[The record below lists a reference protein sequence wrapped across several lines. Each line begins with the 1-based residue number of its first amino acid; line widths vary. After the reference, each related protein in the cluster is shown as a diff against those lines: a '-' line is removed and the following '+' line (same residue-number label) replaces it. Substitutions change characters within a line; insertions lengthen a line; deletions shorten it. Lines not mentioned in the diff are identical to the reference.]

1 MWFSWHLCPF
11 SVDYVSVQSTM
22 VNLGWAFPHGPT
34 AISRKFRVSKN
45 VSTNIVVLSFI
56 SLENFPDRV
65 IYCEYLR
72 NMPPHSILVSCPTNP
87 HNPCLSR
94 ILPLHTDHS
103 PDIQHL
109 LDKLQQPTPSNTAGI
124 PPPDPK
130 KNLLEVLEIYM
141 DFTAYVL
148 DPVTTEGIERSLR
161 RNCASE
167 SEFSSNSASDKRSD
181 EKVVGKKI
189 KFHSWGG
196 KRHQGNLEGGYR
208 IITRTPFHSWGGKRA
223 NPSDPAL
230 YNDLY

>member
-1 MWFSWHLCPF
+1 MLALRVILLASLSIFCGLC
-11 SVDYVSVQSTM
+11 VS
-22 VNLGWAFPHGPT
+22 AEYHGEFGMGIPPWT
-34 AISRKFRVSKN
+34 YS
-45 VSTNIVVLSFI
+45 NIQKI
-56 SLENFPDRV
+56 QSLEERINQYRRFIIHLFGKLSGSCDLLR
-65 IYCEYLR
+65 IFEEYTT
-72 NMPPHSILVSCPTNP
+72 P
-87 HNPCLSR
+87 
-94 ILPLHTDHS
+94 
-103 PDIQHL
+103 QY
-109 LDKLQQPTPSNTAGI
+109 LDKLQQPPQSNNNAENPTPA
-124 PPPDPK
+124 DPK

-167 SEFSSNSASDKRSD
+167 SEFSNNSGSDKRSD

-223 NPSDPAL
+223 YPSDPAL